1 MSRPTLIYPGVTV
14 SGGGAVTS
22 EYLRVADGTELGT
35 SGKAL
40 DDGTETIALVID
52 SGQAAAP
59 SGGLDGLIGAV
70 YWDLG
75 AVSQGN
81 INTLLTWVTRLSA
94 THVVVAAWRSTSAPT
109 SLADID
115 AASAHWSQLYQSGT
129 NRSSTY
135 LKTGTQNLGT
145 TNSENF
151 VTSVSSS
158 LTVAT
163 DGDGYGGSLVRH
175 DGSGTSKVRT
185 LATAFAQAS
194 GNFYIA
200 LLWGKSATASS
211 EEVIKLK
218 LQGEMLQ

>member
-14 SGGGAVTS
+14 SGGGAATS
-22 EYLRVADGTELGT
+22 DYLRVADGTELGT

-52 SGQAAAP
+52 SGQAAA

-75 AVSQGN
+75 AVSNGN
-81 INTLLTWVTRLSA
+81 VNTLLEWVTRLPA
-94 THVVVAAWRSTSAPT
+94 THVVVAVWRSTSAPT

-115 AASAHWSQLYQSGT
+115 GANACWSQLYQSAT

-135 LKTGTQNLGT
+135 LKTATANLGT

-151 VTSVSSS
+151 TTSAS
-158 LTVAT
+158 LSTTVAT
-163 DGDGYGGSLVRH
+163 DGDGYGGSLIRH
-175 DGSGTSKVRT
+175 DGSGVSKSRA
-185 LATAFAQAS
+185 LATAFTQGTGS
-194 GNFYIA
+194 FYLA
-200 LLWGKSATASS
+200 LLWGKSATASG
-211 EEVIKLK
+211 EEVIKIK

>member
-81 INTLLTWVTRLSA
+81 INTLLTWVTRLPA

-194 GNFYIA
+194 GNFYVA

-211 EEVIKLK
+211 EEVIKVK

>member
-1 MSRPTLIYPGVTV
+1 
-14 SGGGAVTS
+14 
-22 EYLRVADGTELGT
+22 VADGTEIGT
-35 SGKAL
+35 SGKAG
-40 DDGTETIALVID
+40 DDGTDTIALIID
-52 SGQAAAP
+52 SGQAAA

-75 AVSQGN
+75 STSQGN
-81 INTLLTWVTRLSA
+81 VNTLVEWVTRIAA
-94 THVVVAAWRSTSAPT
+94 THVVVAVWRATSAPT

-115 AASAHWSQLYQSGT
+115 AASAHWSQLYQSAT

-135 LKTGTQNLGT
+135 LKTATQNLGT
-145 TNSENF
+145 TNQENF

-163 DGDGYGGSLVRH
+163 DGDGYGGSLTRH
-175 DGSGTSKVRT
+175 DGSGNSQTRT
-185 LATAFAQAS
+185 LQTTFAQAS

-200 LLWGKSATASS
+200 LLWGKSATASG
-211 EEVIKLK
+211 EQVIKLK

>member
-35 SGKAL
+35 SGKVS
-40 DDGTETIALVID
+40 DDGTETIAMVID
-52 SGQAAAP
+52 NGQAAA

-75 AVSQGN
+75 STSNGN
-81 INTLLTWVTRLSA
+81 VNALVEWVTRIAA
-94 THVVVAAWRSTSAPT
+94 THVVVAVWRSTSAPT

-115 AASAHWSQLYQSGT
+115 GASAHWAQLYQNGS
-129 NRSSTY
+129 NRSNTF
-135 LKTGTQNLGT
+135 LKTGTSNIGT
-145 TNSENF
+145 TNTENF
-151 VTSVSSS
+151 VTSVSLSF
-158 LTVAT
+158 TVGT
-163 DGDGYGGSLVRH
+163 DGDGYGGSLTRH
-175 DGSGTSKVRT
+175 DGSGNSQVRT
-185 LATAFAQAS
+185 LPTTFAQAS

-200 LLWGKSATASS
+200 LLWGKSATAGS
-211 EEVIKLK
+211 EQVIKIK

>member
-40 DDGTETIALVID
+40 DDGTDTIALVID
-52 SGQAAAP
+52 SGQAAA

-75 AVSQGN
+75 SVSQGN
-81 INTLLTWVTRLSA
+81 INSLLTWVTRLPA
-94 THVVVAAWRSTSAPT
+94 THVVVAAWRSASAPT

-115 AASAHWSQLYQSGT
+115 AASAHWSQLYQNAT
-129 NRSSTY
+129 NRSNTF
-135 LKTGTQNLGT
+135 LKTGTANLGT
-145 TNSENF
+145 TNQENF
-151 VTSVSSS
+151 VSSVSSS

-185 LATAFAQAS
+185 LATAFAQGT
-194 GNFYIA
+194 GNFYVA
-200 LLWGKSATASS
+200 LLWGKSATASG
-211 EEVIKLK
+211 EEVIKVK

>member
-40 DDGTETIALVID
+40 DDGTDTIALVID
-52 SGQAAAP
+52 SGQAAA

-75 AVSQGN
+75 SVSNGN
-81 INTLLTWVTRLSA
+81 VNTLLEWVTRLPA
-94 THVVVAAWRSTSAPT
+94 THVVVAVWRSTSAPT

-115 AASAHWSQLYQSGT
+115 GASAHWSQLYQNAT
-129 NRSSTY
+129 NRSNTY
-135 LKTGTQNLGT
+135 LKTGTANLGT
-145 TNSENF
+145 TNQENF
-151 VTSVSSS
+151 TTSASMST
-158 LTVAT
+158 TVAT
-163 DGDGYGGSLVRH
+163 DGDGYGGSLIRH
-175 DGSGTSKVRT
+175 DGSGVSKSRA
-185 LATAFAQAS
+185 LATAFTQAS
-194 GNFYIA
+194 GNFYVA
-200 LLWGKSATASS
+200 LLWGKSATASG
-211 EEVIKLK
+211 EEVIKVK

>member
-14 SGGGAVTS
+14 SGGGAATS
-22 EYLRVADGTELGT
+22 DYLRVADGTELGT

-52 SGQAAAP
+52 SGQAAA

-75 AVSQGN
+75 SVSNGN
-81 INTLLTWVTRLSA
+81 VNTLLEWVTRLPA
-94 THVVVAAWRSTSAPT
+94 THVVVAVWRATSAPT

-115 AASAHWSQLYQSGT
+115 SANACWSQLYQNAT
-129 NRSSTY
+129 NRSNTY
-135 LKTGTQNLGT
+135 LKTASANLGT
-145 TNSENF
+145 TNTENF
-151 VTSVSSS
+151 TTSAS
-158 LTVAT
+158 LSTTVAT
-163 DGDGYGGSLVRH
+163 DGDGYGGSLIRH
-175 DGSGTSKVRT
+175 DGSGVSKSRA
-185 LATAFAQAS
+185 LATAFTQAS
-194 GNFYIA
+194 GSFYLA
-200 LLWGKSATASS
+200 LLWGKSATASG

>member
-1 MSRPTLIYPGVTV
+1 MGRPTVIYPGVTV

-40 DDGTETIALVID
+40 DDGTDTIALVID
-52 SGQAAAP
+52 SGQAAA

-75 AVSQGN
+75 SVSNGN
-81 INTLLTWVTRLSA
+81 VNALVEWVTRIAA
-94 THVVVAAWRSTSAPT
+94 THVVVAVWRSTSAPT

-115 AASAHWSQLYQSGT
+115 AASAHWSQLYQNAT
-129 NRSSTY
+129 NRSNTY
-135 LKTGTQNLGT
+135 LKTGTANLGT
-145 TNSENF
+145 TNQENF
-151 VTSVSSS
+151 VSSVSSS

-194 GNFYIA
+194 GSFYIA
-200 LLWGKSATASS
+200 LLWGKSATASG
-211 EEVIKLK
+211 EEVIKVK

>member
-22 EYLRVADGTELGT
+22 DYLRVADGTELGT

-52 SGQAAAP
+52 SGQAAA

-75 AVSQGN
+75 SVSNGN
-81 INTLLTWVTRLSA
+81 VNALVEWVTRIAA
-94 THVVVAAWRSTSAPT
+94 THVVVAVWRSTSAPT

-115 AASAHWSQLYQSGT
+115 GASAHWAQLYQNAT
-129 NRSSTY
+129 NRSNTF
-135 LKTGTQNLGT
+135 LKTGTANLGT
-145 TNSENF
+145 TNTENF
-151 VTSVSSS
+151 VSSVSLSF
-158 LTVAT
+158 TVGT
-163 DGDGYGGSLVRH
+163 DGDGYGGSLTRH
-175 DGSGTSKVRT
+175 DGSGNSQVRT
-185 LATAFAQAS
+185 LPTTFAQAS

-200 LLWGKSATASS
+200 LLWGKSATAGS
-211 EEVIKLK
+211 EQVIKVK